1 MEIKVMLFQ
10 IIEYYA
16 NNCEK
21 GINNMGMTFVPQPW
35 CGRLWVYLF
44 IICIYKISTYCI
56 YLILGVDRVR
66 I

>member
-1 MEIKVMLFQ
+1 MLFQ

-21 GINNMGMTFVPQPW
+21 GIKNVWRKYDFCVTAMMRSIMGI
-35 CGRLWVYLF
+35 F
-44 IICIYKISTYCI
+44 IYNIYIYKISTYCI
-56 YLILGVDRVR
+56 YLILDVGRVR